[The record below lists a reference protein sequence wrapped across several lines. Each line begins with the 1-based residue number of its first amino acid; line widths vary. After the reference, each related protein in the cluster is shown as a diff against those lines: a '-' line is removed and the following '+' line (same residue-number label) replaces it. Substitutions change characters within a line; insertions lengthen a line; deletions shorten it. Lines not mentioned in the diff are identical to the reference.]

1 MAKESSSF
9 FSCFP
14 CFSENTQPPVD
25 SCESAPV
32 LADASANAIPN
43 GYPEVQP
50 SSYDNAAAN
59 SNVSPAAA
67 AEEADGRGHDPKIVP
82 SASAPPFQ
90 ASASHDA
97 SSAAAAAGFS
107 ASAVPT
113 QDAPSIGVSSS
124 SFPTESDVIKI
135 MHKAAAVDE
144 ENGNVN
150 LEGLIQHISE
160 LLELIKRNKS
170 DKKRSTDHHWPKC
183 SGFLKLKEVL
193 SEAASSL
200 NDIIP
205 TAPNL
210 LKGIGQA
217 HWVTAGLLVVSN
229 ILERFEL
236 AKYVQELKERL
247 RLKEGMKD
255 LIQEALEMI
264 VKASIMCCVQINSPK
279 FSRFFSASVDKEG
292 LVKFQQ
298 ELEKKYKHMN
308 NRFDICLYYATD
320 CRTVRP
326 PIPLEREYPKYAVRI
341 EEPLKEALN
350 LLDWESEKNAVA
362 VSGEVYSRRCC
373 FCQTS

>member
-43 GYPEVQP
+43 ACPEVQS

-67 AEEADGRGHDPKIVP
+67 AEEADCRRHDPKIVP

-113 QDAPSIGVSSS
+113 QDAPSSGVSSS

-144 ENGNVN
+144 EKGNVN

-160 LLELIKRNKS
+160 LLELIKVRWIAIF
-170 DKKRSTDHHWPKC
+170 H
-183 SGFLKLKEVL
+183 
-193 SEAASSL
+193 
-200 NDIIP
+200 
-205 TAPNL
+205 
-210 LKGIGQA
+210 
-217 HWVTAGLLVVSN
+217 
-229 ILERFEL
+229 IL
-236 AKYVQELKERL
+236 
-247 RLKEGMKD
+247 
-255 LIQEALEMI
+255 
-264 VKASIMCCVQINSPK
+264 
-279 FSRFFSASVDKEG
+279 
-292 LVKFQQ
+292 
-298 ELEKKYKHMN
+298 
-308 NRFDICLYYATD
+308 NRF
-320 CRTVRP
+320 
-326 PIPLEREYPKYAVRI
+326 
-341 EEPLKEALN
+341 
-350 LLDWESEKNAVA
+350 
-362 VSGEVYSRRCC
+362 
-373 FCQTS
+373 